1 MLLKSRMDMLYFQK
15 WLYKA
20 AMVILIVGALNWF
33 AVGAFGFNAVEK
45 VFGYKSIMSR
55 FVYVIVGVA
64 ALAIMFNRDT
74 YLPFLG
80 ETVMPCHA
88 IPEHIPDNA
97 DTQLEVHVSP
107 GAKVVYWA
115 AEPNNDQVKDLRDW
129 RGAYQKY
136 ENMGC
141 VKANED
147 GVAVLLVRK
156 PQPYRV
162 PWKGRL
168 EPHVHFRE
176 CSGTGMM
183 GRIKTVF
190 VSDGRVEGFVNMDEM
205 E

>member
-1 MLLKSRMDMLYFQK
+1 MLLSRMDMLYYQK
-15 WLYKA
+15 WLFKI
-20 AMVILIVGALNWF
+20 AMVIVIIGALNWF
-33 AVGAFGFNAVEK
+33 FVGVFGFNVVEK
-45 VFGYKSIMSR
+45 VFGYKSVMSR
-55 FVYVIVGVA
+55 FVYVIVGIA

-80 ETVMPCHA
+80 ETVLPCHA

-97 DTQLEVHVSP
+97 DTQLDVQVTP

-115 AEPNNDQVKDLRDW
+115 AEPDNDKVKDLKDW

-141 VKANED
+141 VKANAD
-147 GVAVLLVRK
+147 GVATLLVRK

-176 CSGTGMM
+176 CSASGMM
-183 GRIKTVF
+183 SRIKTVF
-190 VSDGRVEGFVNMDEM
+190 VSDGHVSDD
-205 E
+205 